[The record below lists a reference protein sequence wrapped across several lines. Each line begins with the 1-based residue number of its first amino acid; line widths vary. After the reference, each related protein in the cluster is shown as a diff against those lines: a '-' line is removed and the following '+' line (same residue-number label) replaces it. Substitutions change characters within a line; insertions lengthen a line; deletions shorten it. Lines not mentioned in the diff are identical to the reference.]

1 MLVLACVVA
10 PGTRWQGV
18 AARWAPLRVS
28 GRLFA
33 CRQSGTHACC
43 IHGGPITDAAASTE
57 LCCAARRSTAVLPS
71 QSPACHVLIDTS
83 VACVQFYQRH
93 TPLCRTQSPYPIR
106 LVSNA
111 SHCGRTAARLTHRTL
126 AAHVA
131 AHAQQVAI
139 FARRAVVTCM
149 PAPASQAQHQLGIA
163 VALASSRQRPAQA
176 TAGMV
181 RACSTQQAAHM

>member
-1 MLVLACVVA
+1 MAVEDVL
-10 PGTRWQGV
+10 
-18 AARWAPLRVS
+18 LS
-28 GRLFA
+28 GL
-33 CRQSGTHACC
+33 QSGMHEYC
-43 IHGGPITDAAASTE
+43 INGGPIRVDDARTE
-57 LCCAARRSTAVLPS
+57 LCLDTSRSTAVRPS
-71 QSPACHVLIDTS
+71 QTPACHVLIETS

-93 TPLCRTQSPYPIR
+93 THLCRTQSPYPIR